1 MDFRIA
7 GQHFHQPESP
17 RAGKFPARP
26 IPMNTTIV
34 GSKQRILRKEKIFAK
49 KILRKEKDAKKA
61 KKNIAD
67 KFPILHLF

>member
-1 MDFRIA
+1 MVISQIKNVNNNSLICYRIPPYSA
-7 GQHFHQPESP
+7 GFWWEIQWG
-17 RAGKFPARP
+17 A
-26 IPMNTTIV
+26 N
-34 GSKQRILRKEKIFAK
+34 KEFFAKKKIFAK